1 MTAILEGQRVRSV
14 STRRLGTVDTV
25 RRRGTVDAF
34 ALVKWDDGRTTSIGL
49 ACIEPWRAL
58 SGDPRRGVA

>member
-14 STRRLGTVDTV
+14 STRRLGTVDTI

-49 ACIEPWRAL
+49 ACLEPHAAL
-58 SGDPRRGVA
+58 SGDPRRGAA